1 MPGVTAFHFTSKES
15 TQKDAWPILTSS
27 LLKVAIED
35 LNQEDLPSEQ
45 EAF

>member
-15 TQKDAWPILTSS
+15 TQKDAWLILTSS